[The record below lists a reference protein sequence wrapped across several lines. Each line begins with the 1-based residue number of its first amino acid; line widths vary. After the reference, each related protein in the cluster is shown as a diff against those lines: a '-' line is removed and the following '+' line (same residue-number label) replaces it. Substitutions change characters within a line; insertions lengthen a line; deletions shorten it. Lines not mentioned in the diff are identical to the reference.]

1 MHTANYA
8 VQSLNQNLK
17 KHHNTEINEK
27 SNEQYTNSLEAKATQ

>member
-8 VQSLNQNLK
+8 VQSLNQNK
-17 KHHNTEINEK
+17 KHQNTEINEK